1 MLLLLLICLVC
12 INGKRMQNWQER
24 YILSVLEWQAIVLLL
39 VYGLSLMGTLRKAA
53 LLICLLVIELILLVL
68 IIKFRTFEM
77 RLLTRNVSLKDHWIY
92 IIPLCMI
99 MIAVYFAII
108 TVPYNWDSMTYHL
121 PRIAHWTQNANVF
134 AYATHND
141 RQIGSTTLASYVCL
155 MVYILSNK
163 KDILLNLV
171 QCMAY
176 ATNAVMVYS
185 IARKCNVNIKLST
198 LASVLY
204 LAMPIAFA
212 EATTTQNDNFSTMW
226 LLFFIYLILD
236 YNDIKNPMVY
246 DKYNRIKIGVMAGCM
261 AMGYLSKPS
270 VCFAMLIFLIWTLV
284 CAIQRKDDFVIIVK
298 LLGIGFIV
306 SVVLILP
313 QVIQNIVVFGQ
324 VSPANVG
331 ARQLVGT
338 LAPNYLFIGFLKNFT
353 YNLANSFMPAIKEGL
368 SVFLYFM
375 ADCLQV
381 NLDDPS
387 IAEDGGA
394 YGFSSYPYGCD
405 TALNSLVLVGA
416 IIGIIWC
423 LIRLKKQQDM
433 QKKFCIS
440 AMLSYIVFCVFLRW
454 QPFISRYMIG
464 YFALFCP
471 LIAIQIQDFIS
482 IVKNSMSKKVIS
494 FCFFFICLVSYVGV
508 IKNVMEIDTKDWPK
522 SYFYHVGYYYNEYEE
537 MCDIIM
543 DKNYKEIG
551 LITGAN
557 SYEYPLW
564 GILNRKYKDFTI
576 KHINVEGE
584 LQKFE
589 DLHYTPECIMTI
601 DRDLKDIFEWN
612 GQIYTRINSDAEYEI
627 YLYVRSD
634 IM

>member
-12 INGKRMQNWQER
+12 INGKRMRNWQER

-39 VYGLSLMGTLRKAA
+39 VYGLSLTGTLRKAA

-99 MIAVYFAII
+99 MIAVYFAIM

-121 PRIAHWTQNANVF
+121 PRIAHWTQNGNVF

-141 RQIGSTTLASYVCL
+141 RQIGSTTLASYNCL
-155 MVYILSNK
+155 LVYILSGK
-163 KDILLNLV
+163 KDIFLNLV

-176 ATNAVMVYS
+176 VTNAVMVYF
-185 IARKCNVNIKLST
+185 IARKCQVNVKLST
-198 LASVLY
+198 LASILY
-204 LAMPIAFA
+204 MAMPIAFA
-212 EATTTQNDNFSTMW
+212 EATTTQNDNFATMW
-226 LLFFIYLILD
+226 LLFFVYLILD
-236 YNDIKNPMVY
+236 YNDISKSMIY
-246 DKYNRIKIGVMAGCM
+246 DGYNKLKIVMLAGCL

-270 VCFAMLIFLIWTLV
+270 VCFAMLIFLLWTLV
-284 CAIQRKDDFVIIVK
+284 CVIKRKDNVVTIVK
-298 LLGIGFIV
+298 FLGIAAGVCII
-306 SVVLILP
+306 LLLP
-313 QVIQNIVVFGQ
+313 QILHNLITFGKI
-324 VSPANVG
+324 SPPNVG

-353 YNLANSFMPAIKEGL
+353 YNLANSFMPQIKEWL
-368 SVFLYFM
+368 SVFLYAVASVF
-375 ADCLQV
+375 AV

-394 YGFSSYPYGCD
+394 YTFSSHPYGCD
-405 TALNSLVLVGA
+405 TALNPLVLLTA
-416 IIGIIWC
+416 IICIIWC
-423 LIRLKKQQDM
+423 LVRIKKQQDI
-433 QKKFCIS
+433 QKKYCLA

-454 QPFISRYMIG
+454 QPFISRYMVG

-471 LIAIQIQDFIS
+471 LIVIQLQDLLTVI
-482 IVKNSMSKKVIS
+482 KNSNVRKGILAGS
-494 FCFFFICLVSYVGV
+494 FLICFLSYGGV
-508 IKNVMEIDTKDWPK
+508 IKNVMEIDTKDWPR
-522 SYFYHVGYYYNEYEE
+522 SYFYHVGGYYNQYEE
-537 MCDIIM
+537 VCDTIV
-543 DKNYKEIG
+543 DSNYTAIG
-551 LITGAN
+551 LVTGSN

-564 GILNRKYKDFTI
+564 GMLNRQHTDFTI
-576 KHINVEGE
+576 KHINVAGD
-584 LQKFE
+584 LQKYE
-589 DLHYTPECIMTI
+589 DVHYVPECIMSI
-601 DRDLKDIFEWN
+601 DRDLNDTFEWN
-612 GQIYTRINSDAEYEI
+612 GQNYMRINSGAEYEI